1 MMTLV
6 SGSLDC
12 TVRLWDL
19 RTCTCTSI
27 LTGTRVVVVVV
38 VYINYF
44 FLFFG
49 CFWVRSIKFIHFFFL
64 ILTKTDVY
72 PIGNVTVTLD
82 GLRII
87 SRSMNPK
94 NGK

>member
-1 MMTLV
+1 MGFKNLYMYIYFN
-6 SGSLDC
+6 
-12 TVRLWDL
+12 RY
-19 RTCTCTSI
+19 
-27 LTGTRVVVVVV
+27 TRCCCCCL
-38 VYINYF
+38 YKLYF
-44 FLFFG
+44 FV
-49 CFWVRSIKFIHFFFL
+49 FWVFCVLGVVRSIKCIHFFFL